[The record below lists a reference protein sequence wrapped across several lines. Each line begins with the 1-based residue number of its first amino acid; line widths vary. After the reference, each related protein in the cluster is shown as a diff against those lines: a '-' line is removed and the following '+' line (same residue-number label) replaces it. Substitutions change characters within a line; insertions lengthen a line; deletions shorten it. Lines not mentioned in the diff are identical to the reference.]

1 MDTVYRIIR
10 ITMIDTHAH
19 VNADAFDADRE
30 EVIRRAFDAGVS
42 TWIEVGTDVA
52 SSRAAI
58 ELAKNTQGVYAA
70 VGVHPDEIAELSE
83 VEWNMFSSFVLHHSV
98 CAIGEV
104 GFDTFR
110 SGTIAQQEPVLRRF
124 IDLAISSHKPM
135 IFHVRSGNNV
145 DAHAELLRVLA
156 SYSDAERP
164 KGVIHTFSGTLAQ
177 AKQYIEL
184 GMMISFS
191 GVITFKNA
199 GELPRI
205 AKEIPLESM
214 LVETDC
220 PYLTPEPYRGKR
232 NEMAYVKH
240 VIEKIADI
248 REVSFEDVEN
258 TTKENAK
265 NLFLLAN

>member
-1 MDTVYRIIR
+1 MQSN
-10 ITMIDTHAH
+10 MIDTHAH
-19 VNADAFDADRE
+19 VNASEFDDDRDD
-30 EVIRRAFDAGVS
+30 VMRRARESGVGA
-42 TWIEVGTDVA
+42 WIEVGTDIA

-58 ELAKNTQGVYAA
+58 ELAKKTPGVYASI
-70 VGVHPDEIAELSE
+70 GVHPDEIADLNE
-83 VEWNMFSSFVLHHSV
+83 VDWKTLESYALHHTV

-110 SGTIAQQEPVLRRF
+110 DGVIADQEVVLRRF
-124 IDLAISSHKPM
+124 IALAQAACKPM
-135 IFHVRSGNNV
+135 IFHVRSGNSV
-145 DAHAELLRVLA
+145 DAHFELLRVLA
-156 SYSDAERP
+156 SYP
-164 KGVIHTFSGTLAQ
+164 KSELPRGVIHTFSGNTAQ

-199 GELPRI
+199 GELPEI
-205 AKEIPLESM
+205 AKSIPLDSV

-220 PYLTPEPYRGKR
+220 PFLTPEPHRGKR

-248 REVSFEDVEN
+248 RAVPFADVEKA
-258 TTKENAK
+258 TEENAK
-265 NLFLLAN
+265 NLFILG